1 MPNYVRLTD
10 AVAVRV
16 AELLDARAF
25 AVATTDA
32 AVIVKA
38 RQGRSA
44 GSTLNLNTDLSLFVV
59 FKLPLPLPIRL
70 RLRLYF
76 ENTADAL
83 QQFVSGLSR
92 TDWPAPGATPHARS
106 TDEHVRV
113 WYGSSDE
120 GSAALR
126 WRPFDRRE
134 LGL

>member
-1 MPNYVRLTD
+1 MPGYARLTD

-25 AVATTDA
+25 AVTTSDD

-59 FKLPLPLPIRL
+59 FKLPLPVRL

-83 QQFVSGLSR
+83 QEFVSGLSR
-92 TDWPAPGATPHARS
+92 TEWPAPGAAPHARA
-106 TDEHVRV
+106 TDEQVRI

-120 GSAALR
+120 GSAALH
-126 WRPFDRRE
+126 WRAFDRRE

>member
-59 FKLPLPLPIRL
+59 FKLPLPIRL